1 MSEPAGNASDAAAP
15 APWSLTGRGY
25 IVLLRSPRDAAATGT
40 PDALATAKRS
50 GPALMMFVDYATSG
64 VGPYRELL
72 YIPGRFREGDG
83 HHWSITRIVVS
94 SEASVRAGR
103 ANWGIPK
110 ELADFDL
117 RPAAGGGE
125 RITVTRGD
133 RTLAELEF
141 DAPGLRLPGG
151 GGLLP
156 APLRRMVQYR
166 HDRRY
171 LFTPGARGPI
181 AWTALRS
188 LVTDGE
194 YFPALGPEC
203 VLAALA
209 APDFKLTFPAAAVQ
223 AT

>member
-1 MSEPAGNASDAAAP
+1 LSEAAASAPDDAAP

-25 IVLLRSPRDAAATGT
+25 ILLLRPPPDEDGSGA
-40 PDALATAKRS
+40 PDALAAAKRS

-72 YIPGRFREGDG
+72 YMPGRFATGNGR
-83 HHWSITRIVVS
+83 HWSITRIVVS
-94 SEASVRAGR
+94 TEASVRAGR

-117 RPAAGGGE
+117 QPAAGGGE
-125 RITVTRGD
+125 RVTVTRGD
-133 RTLAELEF
+133 RTLAELEL
-141 DAPGLRLPGG
+141 DAPGIRLPGG

-156 APLRRMVQYR
+156 ASLRRMVQYW

-171 LFTPGARGPI
+171 VFTPAARGPV
-181 AWTALRS
+181 AWTALRALS
-188 LVTDGE
+188 TDGE
-194 YFPALGPEC
+194 YFPELGPDR

-209 APDFKLTFPAAAVQ
+209 APDFRLTFPAAAVRS
-223 AT
+223 T